1 MGNRFL
7 GTFIH
12 FLNDDS
18 LLNIFSLCRP
28 SLIDKNKT
36 DDTLVRRGGHWARE
50 RWWYQVA
57 HVCRRWRYIILGS
70 VSHLGL
76 CLHCTYGTPVADM
89 LAYSPPLP
97 LIVDYLDEH
106 HNITAEDKAGM
117 MLALQ
122 QRDRVRR
129 IRLRM
134 SSVLT
139 LQRFIMAL
147 DEELPILEYLYI
159 VSSPDTLI
167 TRLILPKTFHAPHL
181 RHLILRNFAFPIG
194 SPLHTPV
201 AGLVTLSIMQIP
213 PSVYFHPNVL
223 LQKLSLMPQLEKLQ
237 IGFHSPVP
245 NHGVERQ
252 LLDTPMMT
260 HATFP
265 NLRWFGFQGVS
276 AYLDALLSRMT
287 TPSLEEFFVWFFNQ
301 LTYTM
306 PNLLQFSTTKENL
319 RFSTTHVVI
328 NGDVAF
334 VKMHSY
340 EGDVMRQVYVHVR
353 CRNFDWL
360 VSSMAQILAA
370 LGPMFSAVEDLR
382 VALKYPLWSEELD
395 DIVVDRTQWRELLRP
410 FSLVNTLRLEWNS
423 VNKLVAELSR
433 SLRVNDGESPMEVLP
448 DLKNLIYSRRVSGDP
463 FKAFIDARQKAGH
476 PVTLARS

>member
-1 MGNRFL
+1 MVNRFL
-7 GTFIH
+7 GTFIY

-28 SLIDKNKT
+28 SLIDKNET
-36 DDTLVRRGGHWARE
+36 NSDLVIRGGHWARE
-50 RWWYQVA
+50 RWWYKVA
-57 HVCRRWRYIILGS
+57 HVCRRWRYLILGS

-97 LIVDYLDEH
+97 LIIDFLDEH
-106 HNITAEDKAGM
+106 HNITAEDEAGM

-134 SSVLT
+134 SSVPT

-147 DEELPILEYLYI
+147 DEEFPILEYLYI
-159 VSSPDTLI
+159 VSSPATFI

-181 RHLILRNFAFPIG
+181 RHLILGNLAFPIG
-194 SPLHTPV
+194 SPLHTPI
-201 AGLVTLSIMQIP
+201 AGPVTLIIMRIH
-213 PSVYFHPNVL
+213 PSVYPHPNVL

-245 NHGVERQ
+245 NRGVEMQ

-260 HATFP
+260 HVTFP
-265 NLRWFGFQGVS
+265 NLRWFGFKGVS

-287 TPSLEEFFVWFFNQ
+287 APSLENFFLWFFHQ

-319 RFSTTHVVI
+319 RFIATRVI
-328 NGDVAF
+328 FQRGVALM
-334 VKMHSY
+334 KMLSY
-340 EGDVMRQVYVHVR
+340 EGDVMRRVYVEVG

-360 VSSMAQILAA
+360 VSSMAQILGA
-370 LGPMFSAVEDLR
+370 LSPIFSAVEVLR
-382 VALKYPLWSEELD
+382 VTLNYSPSSEEHT
-395 DIVVDRTQWRELLRP
+395 VVDDTQWRELLRP
-410 FSLVNTLRLEWNS
+410 FSPVNTLRLKGNS
-423 VNKLVAELSR
+423 VNQLVAELSR
-433 SLRVNDGESPMEVLP
+433 SLQVNGGESPMELLP
-448 DLKNLIYSRRVSGDP
+448 DLKNLIYSRHVSGRP
-463 FKAFIDARQKAGH
+463 FKAFIDARKKAGH
-476 PVTLARS
+476 PVTLVRR

>member
-1 MGNRFL
+1 MNTVRENRSL
-7 GTFIH
+7 RMFIYI
-12 FLNDDS
+12 LDDDS
-18 LLNIFSLCRP
+18 LLNIFSHCRP
-28 SLIDKNKT
+28 DLIDKDET
-36 DDTLVRRGGHWARE
+36 DGPVILRGGYWARE

-57 HVCRRWRYIILGS
+57 HVCRRWRYLILGS

-89 LAYSPPLP
+89 LAYSPPSPIP
-97 LIVDYLDEH
+97 LIIDSLDEH
-106 HNITAEDKAGM
+106 RNITAEDEAGM

-134 SSVLT
+134 SSVPT

-147 DEELPILEYLYI
+147 DGEFPILEYLYI
-159 VSSPDTLI
+159 VLSPATPI
-167 TRLILPKTFHAPHL
+167 TGLILPKTFHAPHL

-201 AGLVTLSIMQIP
+201 AGPVTLSIMQIH
-213 PSVYFHPNVL
+213 PSAYFHPNVL

-237 IGFHSPVP
+237 VGFHSPVP
-245 NHGVERQ
+245 NHGVEIQ

-260 HATFP
+260 HVTFP

-287 TPSLEEFFVWFFNQ
+287 TPSLEEIFVWFFNQ

-319 RFSTTHVVI
+319 RFSTT
-328 NGDVAF
+328 F
-334 VKMHSY
+334 VRFKRDAASLKMHSY
-340 EGDVMRQVYVHVR
+340 EGDVMRQVYVRVM
-353 CRNFDWL
+353 CRNFDWQ
-360 VSSMAQILAA
+360 VSSMAQILDA
-370 LGPMFSAVEDLR
+370 LSPMFSAVEDLR
-382 VALKYPLWSEELD
+382 VAL
-395 DIVVDRTQWRELLRP
+395 
-410 FSLVNTLRLEWNS
+410 
-423 VNKLVAELSR
+423 
-433 SLRVNDGESPMEVLP
+433 
-448 DLKNLIYSRRVSGDP
+448 
-463 FKAFIDARQKAGH
+463 
-476 PVTLARS
+476 